1 LVTSENP
8 EEVQLEL
15 LTKKKLTKNQIM
27 QLNQKRRQQTDQSN
41 EEPPTKT
48 AKGDQGSK
56 EMEKTI
62 TSKRE
67 QEKKELLMP

>member
-1 LVTSENP
+1 
-8 EEVQLEL
+8 
-15 LTKKKLTKNQIM
+15 M